1 MNERI
6 MKYQQILVEEYK
18 RLHPTEVENLT
29 DKEVA
34 LMNPITSADI
44 EMFLSVDLMHIKG
57 EINELLDEI
66 SDNEKV
72 IKDDKTYSDLKKECR
87 DENREFHLRIQ
98 SLKKDYEEIEQIY
111 RSVVKNEYNYSF
123 YTIKNYKLD
132 LTLFFDFL
140 NKSNINYLYLNKDNV
155 LAYLKYL
162 DKMNLKNSTISRRI
176 SALRTFY
183 NYLMNEGLINSN
195 IFLNVKNPKLEKKLP
210 NYLNYTEMEELL
222 ESIDIKTD
230 EGLKRRLLIEM
241 FYSTGCRVSEIIN
254 IKVKDIDFLNKK
266 IRIMGKGSKDRIVY
280 YGDYAKKYLDKY
292 LSKGL
297 DKDYLFVNKHGD
309 KYTVEEIELIVKD
322 IMKHLSIKTHVTP
335 HTLRHTFATHL
346 LNNGADIRSVQE
358 LLGHSNLSTT
368 GIYTH
373 VSSDRLKEV
382 YFKTFKR

>member
-1 MNERI
+1 M
-6 MKYQQILVEEYK
+6 
-18 RLHPTEVENLT
+18 
-29 DKEVA
+29 
-34 LMNPITSADI
+34 
-44 EMFLSVDLMHIKG
+44 
-57 EINELLDEI
+57 
-66 SDNEKV
+66 
-72 IKDDKTYSDLKKECR
+72 KKEEVL
-87 DENREFHLRIQ
+87 DNFFKV
-98 SLKKDYEEIEQIY
+98 LK
-111 RSVVKNEYNYSF
+111 SEYNYSF

-222 ESIDIKTD
+222 ESIDISTD

-266 IRIMGKGSKDRIVY
+266 IRIMGKGSKERIVY

-292 LSKGL
+292 LSKGM

>member
-1 MNERI
+1 M
-6 MKYQQILVEEYK
+6 
-18 RLHPTEVENLT
+18 
-29 DKEVA
+29 
-34 LMNPITSADI
+34 
-44 EMFLSVDLMHIKG
+44 
-57 EINELLDEI
+57 
-66 SDNEKV
+66 
-72 IKDDKTYSDLKKECR
+72 KKEEVL
-87 DENREFHLRIQ
+87 DNFFKV
-98 SLKKDYEEIEQIY
+98 LK
-111 RSVVKNEYNYSF
+111 SEYNYSF

-222 ESIDIKTD
+222 ESIDISTD

-297 DKDYLFVNKHGD
+297 NKDYLFVNKHGD

>member
-1 MNERI
+1 M
-6 MKYQQILVEEYK
+6 
-18 RLHPTEVENLT
+18 
-29 DKEVA
+29 
-34 LMNPITSADI
+34 
-44 EMFLSVDLMHIKG
+44 
-57 EINELLDEI
+57 
-66 SDNEKV
+66 
-72 IKDDKTYSDLKKECR
+72 KKEEVL
-87 DENREFHLRIQ
+87 DNFFKV
-98 SLKKDYEEIEQIY
+98 LK
-111 RSVVKNEYNYSF
+111 SEYNYSF

-162 DKMNLKNSTISRRI
+162 DKLNLKNSTISRRI

-266 IRIMGKGSKDRIVY
+266 IRIMGKGSKERIVY

-292 LSKGL
+292 LSKGM

>member
-1 MNERI
+1 M
-6 MKYQQILVEEYK
+6 
-18 RLHPTEVENLT
+18 
-29 DKEVA
+29 
-34 LMNPITSADI
+34 
-44 EMFLSVDLMHIKG
+44 
-57 EINELLDEI
+57 
-66 SDNEKV
+66 
-72 IKDDKTYSDLKKECR
+72 KKEEIL
-87 DENREFHLRIQ
+87 DNFFKV
-98 SLKKDYEEIEQIY
+98 LK
-111 RSVVKNEYNYSF
+111 SEYNYSF

-222 ESIDIKTD
+222 ESIDISTD

-266 IRIMGKGSKDRIVY
+266 IRIMGKGSKERIVY

-292 LSKGL
+292 LSKGM

>member
-1 MNERI
+1 M
-6 MKYQQILVEEYK
+6 
-18 RLHPTEVENLT
+18 
-29 DKEVA
+29 
-34 LMNPITSADI
+34 
-44 EMFLSVDLMHIKG
+44 
-57 EINELLDEI
+57 
-66 SDNEKV
+66 
-72 IKDDKTYSDLKKECR
+72 KKEEVL
-87 DENREFHLRIQ
+87 DNFFKV
-98 SLKKDYEEIEQIY
+98 LK
-111 RSVVKNEYNYSF
+111 SEYNYSF

-266 IRIMGKGSKDRIVY
+266 IRIMGKGSKERIVY

-297 DKDYLFVNKHGD
+297 NKEYLFVNKHGD